1 MKALL
6 EYAGIHPSK
15 RLGQNFLVDLN
26 LMRII
31 VKEAELSSDDV
42 VLEVGCATGRLTE
55 LLAQEAGS
63 VYGVEI
69 DPQLADIARKRLADC
84 ENVSINSC
92 DILESKRE
100 LNRKVIKDLKS
111 VLASREG
118 TRFKVVSN
126 LAYSISSP
134 VIGSLLLG
142 ELPVEL
148 MVVTLQQETA
158 QRITAKA
165 GSKEYGTL
173 SVLAQVFSDVK
184 AVRAIPPTAF
194 WPRPEV
200 SSTIVKF
207 IIKPRAMEEIRDV
220 KKLLSVLRA
229 VFGFRRKKLRSAV
242 GYLAGKGKK
251 EAAVRLLEEAG
262 IDADRRGESLSPDEM
277 VGLANLLANKA
288 GDILR
293 SG

>member
-6 EYAGIHPSK
+6 EYAGVRPSK

-69 DPQLADIARKRLADC
+69 DPQLADIARKRLANF

-100 LNRKVIKDLKS
+100 LNRKVIKELKS

-118 TRFKVVSN
+118 ARFKVVSN

-134 VIGSLLLG
+134 VIGSLLLS

-148 MVVTLQQETA
+148 MVVTLQQEVA

-165 GSKEYGTL
+165 NSKEYGTL
-173 SVLAQVFSDVK
+173 SVLAQVLSDVK
-184 AVRAIPPTAF
+184 AVRSIPPTAF
-194 WPRPEV
+194 WPRPVV

-207 IIKPRAMEEIRDV
+207 IIKPRAMEEIKDV
-220 KKLLSVLRA
+220 EKLLSVLRA
-229 VFGFRRKKLRSAV
+229 IFGFRRKKLRSVV
-242 GYLAGKGKK
+242 GYMAGKAKK
-251 EAAVRLLEEAG
+251 EAGMKLLEDAG
-262 IDADRRGESLSPDEM
+262 IDPDIRGESLRPDEM
-277 VGLANLLANKA
+277 VGLANLLANKV
-288 GDILR
+288 GDNLR

>member
-6 EYAGIHPSK
+6 EYAGIRPSK

-69 DPQLADIARKRLADC
+69 DAQLADIARKRLADC
-84 ENVSINSC
+84 ENVSISSC

-100 LNRKVIKDLKS
+100 LNRKVVEELKS
-111 VLASREG
+111 ILSGREG
-118 TRFKVVSN
+118 ARFKMVSN

-134 VIGSLLLG
+134 VIGSLLLS

-148 MVVTLQQETA
+148 MVVTLQQEVA
-158 QRITAKA
+158 QRVTAKA
-165 GSKEYGTL
+165 NSKEYGAL

-200 SSTIVKF
+200 SSAIAKF
-207 IIKPRAMEEIRDV
+207 IIKPRAMEEIKDV
-220 KKLLSVLRA
+220 EKLLSVLRA
-229 VFGFRRKKLRSAV
+229 IFGFRRKKLRNVV
-242 GYLAGKGKK
+242 GHLAGKAKK
-251 EAAVRLLEEAG
+251 EAGMKLLEDAG
-262 IDADRRGESLSPDEM
+262 IDPDIRGESLGPDEM

-288 GDILR
+288 GDNLR

>member
-6 EYAGIHPSK
+6 EYAGIRPSK

-69 DPQLADIARKRLADC
+69 DPQLADIARKRLADHG
-84 ENVSINSC
+84 NVSINSC

-100 LNRKVIKDLKS
+100 LNRKVVEELKS
-111 VLASREG
+111 ILSGRERA
-118 TRFKVVSN
+118 RFKVVSN

-134 VIGSLLLG
+134 VIGSLLLS

-173 SVLAQVFSDVK
+173 SVLAQVLSDVK
-184 AVRAIPPTAF
+184 TVRSIPPTAF
-194 WPRPEV
+194 WPRPVV

-207 IIKPRAMEEIRDV
+207 IIKPRAMEEIKDV
-220 KKLLSVLRA
+220 EKLLSVLRA
-229 VFGFRRKKLRSAV
+229 IFGFRRKKLRNVV
-242 GYLAGKGKK
+242 GYLAGKAKK
-251 EAAVRLLEEAG
+251 EAGLKLLEDAG
-262 IDADRRGESLSPDEM
+262 IDPDIRGESLGPDEM

-288 GDILR
+288 
-293 SG
+293 